1 MFKYSV
7 ATAFVGLAL
16 STLPVQASTNSVVAG
31 CSGGANCVALV
42 QAEIARYRGTP
53 AQKDRAI
60 ANLVSALAGVANG
73 SNGKSIAGAI
83 AFAGTQSSNN
93 GQQQQIAQIA
103 NTISTG
109 AGQTNT
115 AAIAGQQASGN

>member
-7 ATAFVGLAL
+7 AAAVAGLAL

-31 CSGGANCVALV
+31 CSAGGNCVALV

-60 ANLVSALAGVANG
+60 ANLVAALAGVANG
-73 SNGKSIAGAI
+73 SNDKAIAGAI
-83 AFAGTQSSNN
+83 AFAGSQSSNS

-103 NTISTG
+103 NTVSTG
-109 AGQTNT
+109 APQTTT
-115 AAIAGQQASGN
+115 AAVAGQQASAN